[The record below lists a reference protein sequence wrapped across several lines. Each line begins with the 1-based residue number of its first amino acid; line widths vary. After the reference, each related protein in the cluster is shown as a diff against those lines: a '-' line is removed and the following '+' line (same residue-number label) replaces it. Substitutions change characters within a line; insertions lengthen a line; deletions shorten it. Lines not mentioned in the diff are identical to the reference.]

1 MAEPAQPFF
10 GAERLVTA
18 LAKRI
23 ESGFAAPRRSEPALV
38 VGVFGEWGSGK
49 STLLEGVHDELA
61 AALAKT
67 QQQELPAAW
76 TVPIWFN
83 AWRYEREEHLIVPL
97 LKTARI
103 AVAQAFARGA
113 TQDEALR
120 SAYAARLEL
129 LTDLTVAIAQSL
141 DVKVELPL
149 IGSVKPASPWEFW
162 KKFAARRKERS
173 DEARA
178 EIDRLASLQHEFHRH
193 LRALTGREGE
203 LFKAQIERIRRRADA
218 KWAAPADGAE
228 AERWRAASTFHLNLA
243 FFIDDL
249 DRCLPDKAV
258 EMLEAIKLFLEVDGC
273 AFVLAIDD
281 EVVERGIAH
290 RYRDYL
296 FQAGPRARG
305 AAASVPITGAEYL
318 EKIVQLPL
326 RLTRPD
332 RRQVERFLVET
343 YRELFVD
350 AGAAER
356 GADAPDGPARR
367 LLGQVLGVVP
377 PVPRKLVRTVELLRS
392 YEAVIEPRLA
402 ATGERIDRSLLLVLV
417 TLQLFAP
424 ELYRFLRR
432 RGARL
437 LLEMAQWASQGE
449 FNNLDALAERKRKD
463 QLEGAAAAGGHFDR
477 ESYAR
482 LPELIKRCQ
491 DNRAGFDLRD
501 LLRIVPALG
510 AEPPLQEYFELFSGR
525 DGVAPPAPAAPAP
538 AVATAATTAW
548 LDVKQAGERLQAH
561 PLLRETARPENPE
574 ALLDGLR
581 SADPGAWANALARE
595 AAALRGKVLP
605 GELFEPLLRGPWFTS
620 DGAPRDPEVTARYL
634 EVLGPYLDATQSTRL
649 AQAVWHVFAG
659 ADAAAEPPGLA
670 Q

>member
-1 MAEPAQPFF
+1 MSSPAQPFF
-10 GAERLVTA
+10 GAERLAGA
-18 LAKRI
+18 LAQRI
-23 ESGFAAPRRSEPALV
+23 TSGFAAPRRAEPALV

-61 AALAKT
+61 AALAEV
-67 QQQELPAAW
+67 QRQELPAAW

-97 LKTARI
+97 LKTARLVI
-103 AVAQAFARGA
+103 AQAFERGT

-120 SAYAARLEL
+120 TAFAAKLEL
-129 LTDLTVAIAQSL
+129 LTDLTVALAQSL

-149 IGSVKPASPWEFW
+149 LGSAKAASPWDFW
-162 KKFAARRKERS
+162 KKFLVRRKERA
-173 DEARA
+173 DESRT
-178 EIDRLASLQHEFHRH
+178 EIERLTSLQHEFHRH
-193 LRALTGREGE
+193 LRALTGREGA
-203 LFKAQIERIRRRADA
+203 LFKAQIERVRRRADA
-218 KWAAPADGAE
+218 QWAAPADGAE
-228 AERWRAASTFHLNLA
+228 AERWRAASAFHLNLA

-258 EMLEAIKLFLEVDGC
+258 EMLEAIKLFLEVEGC

-296 FQAGPRARG
+296 FQAGARARG

-350 AGAAER
+350 AGTPER
-356 GADAPDGPARR
+356 GAEAQDAPARR

-377 PVPRKLVRTVELLRS
+377 PVPRKLVRTIELLRS

-402 ATGERIDRSLLLVLV
+402 ASGERVDRSLLLVLV

-437 LLEMAQWASQGE
+437 LLEMAQWAAQGE
-449 FNNLDALAERKRKD
+449 FNDLDALAARKRKE
-463 QLEGAAAAGGHFDR
+463 QQEGGAAAGGHFDR

-491 DNRAGFDLRD
+491 DNRSGFDLRD
-501 LLRIVPALG
+501 LLRVVPTLG

-525 DGVAPPAPAAPAP
+525 DGVAAPAPSAPAP
-538 AVATAATTAW
+538 ASSQAATVWVDAM
-548 LDVKQAGERLQAH
+548 QAGSRLQAN
-561 PLLRETARPENPE
+561 PLRREPARPENPE

-581 SADPGAWANALARE
+581 SAEPGAWANAIARE

-605 GELFEPLLRGPWFTS
+605 SDLFEPLLRGPWFGS
-620 DGAPRDPEVTARYL
+620 DGAPRDPQVVARYL
-634 EVLGPYLDATQSTRL
+634 ETLGPYLDAAQSGRL
-649 AQAVWHVFAG
+649 AQAAWHVFAA
-659 ADAAAEPPGLA
+659 ADAAAEPRIEA